1 MEQNITTEEKSNKK
15 KSNQQK
21 TKKTTT
27 KKTTTKK
34 TKPNNKKSNNKP
46 TTKKTTNKKPTTKKT
61 KKTKQQNYND
71 VKTWLE
77 AHVHN
82 TIDINTPDFNV
93 MMDMLK
99 KHPNFPK
106 WKNQS
111 CLAFKITR
119 SKKTKHLQVY
129 IKQQLLNSRK
139 TNSKKLN
146 LTNSIQPDET
156 IKIEPI
162 KIDSIQTK
170 PIKIE
175 PNQTNPTQP
184 KSIKIEPNQTKPN
197 HRWRIISWVACV
209 KGNVVTKSSE
219 KNKLT
224 QAMRHAIRKQIQ
236 IWRNSIGKTQP
247 LGHKC
252 VLCECDNYDKLE
264 VDHFPKTFSQIKRD
278 FLASHIND
286 EMIGKIKIEWS
297 PTKTSYRFQKGE
309 KTNMKWQR
317 YHRIHATYRWLC
329 SACNK
334 KCNRKCNKKIQ

>member
-1 MEQNITTEEKSNKK
+1 MEQNITTDEKSTNKK
-15 KSNQQK
+15 P
-21 TKKTTT
+21 TT
-27 KKTTTKK
+27 KKPTTKK
-34 TKPNNKKSNNKP
+34 PTTKKP
-46 TTKKTTNKKPTTKKT
+46 TTKKTTNKKPKKTKSTNKKPKKTKSTKKTKTKKPTKKT
-61 KKTKQQNYND
+61 KKQNYND

-82 TIDINTPDFNV
+82 TIDINTPEFNV

-146 LTNSIQPDET
+146 LTNSNNSIQPNET

-170 PIKIE
+170 PT
-175 PNQTNPTQP
+175 PFN
-184 KSIKIEPNQTKPN
+184 PN